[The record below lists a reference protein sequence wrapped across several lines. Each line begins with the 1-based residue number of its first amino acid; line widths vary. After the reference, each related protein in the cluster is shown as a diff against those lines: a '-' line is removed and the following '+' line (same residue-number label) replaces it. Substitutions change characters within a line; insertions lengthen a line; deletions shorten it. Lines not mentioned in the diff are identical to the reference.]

1 MSISSSQSVFSGF
14 HDGSQRMHLVA
25 DVRVRPTPPTRVERR
40 STEGYYYKEED
51 EEEEYDDEYDYK
63 EEEYQGEDYYYYQK
77 D

>member
-1 MSISSSQSVFSGF
+1 GF

-40 STEGYYYKEED
+40 STEGYYY
-51 EEEEYDDEYDYK
+51 YK
-63 EEEYQGEDYYYYQK
+63 EEEEDYE